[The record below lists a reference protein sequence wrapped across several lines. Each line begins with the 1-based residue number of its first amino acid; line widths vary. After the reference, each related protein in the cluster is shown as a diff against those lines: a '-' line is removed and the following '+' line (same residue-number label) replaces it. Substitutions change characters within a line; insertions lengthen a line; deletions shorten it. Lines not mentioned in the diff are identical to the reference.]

1 MSDFSKRLLTTVIA
15 IPLVLLWLFASKLFH
30 GHWLIAALAIVV
42 TGIAAY
48 EYTKMLERNGIL
60 LRRWLFITSVAGVML
75 VYSFFQGPEGDLGL
89 WAACILSIVAYLFDP
104 DALRKTIAAL
114 GGLIYIPYLL
124 HFFYPIYQAPGGLL
138 LGMLA
143 LTMVW
148 AYDIGAYLVG
158 GAWGTHKLAPSISP
172 KKSWEG
178 VIGGFVLSLTTVST
192 LPVWGDWV
200 NSLSLE
206 NTGPLWYDGPWA
218 FWHMF
223 ALAAIVSF
231 FTQLGDLVES
241 HMKRFAQVKDA
252 GGLMPGHGGLL
263 DRIDGLLFALPAIYF
278 YFHFV
283 LKLV

>member
-1 MSDFSKRLLTTVIA
+1 MSDFLKRAITVVIA
-15 IPLVLLWLFASKLFH
+15 IPIVLIWLFAGKFYGSTWPTILCVIVVS
-30 GHWLIAALAIVV
+30 GIAAL
-42 TGIAAY
+42 
-48 EYTKMLERNGIL
+48 EYSQMLERNGIRL
-60 LRRWLFITSVAGVML
+60 NRLLFIVSVCGVML
-75 VYSFFQGPEGDLGL
+75 VYGFFEGPAGDVGL
-89 WAACILSIVAYLFDP
+89 WAACILAIVAYLFDP

-124 HFFYPIYQAPGGLL
+124 HFFYPIYQGGVLYGLL
-138 LGMLA
+138 A
-143 LTMVW
+143 LMMVW

-158 GAWGTHKLAPSISP
+158 GAWGRHKLAPSISP

-178 VIGGFVLSLTTVST
+178 VAGGFLLALAVVVTTP
-192 LPVWGDWV
+192 LWGEVV
-200 NSLSLE
+200 NSSVSE
-206 NTGPLWYDGPWA
+206 AVPWYKWPSA
-218 FWHMF
+218 PWHML
-223 ALAAIVSF
+223 ALAVIVSF

-263 DRIDGLLFALPAIYF
+263 DRIDGLLFALPAFYF